1 LVDCNSLESVS
12 LRNLTINVT
21 EQTLSKLLSVKNN
34 ITGTINIVD
43 STGDLVEISYDTK
56 KSLVE

>member
-1 LVDCNSLESVS
+1 M
-12 LRNLTINVT
+12 RNLTINVT